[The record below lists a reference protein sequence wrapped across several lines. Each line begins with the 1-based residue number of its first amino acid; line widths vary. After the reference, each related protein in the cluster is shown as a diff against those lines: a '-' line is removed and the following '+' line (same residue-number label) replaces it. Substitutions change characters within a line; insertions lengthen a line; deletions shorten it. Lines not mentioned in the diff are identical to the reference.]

1 MAMVG
6 TALTALA
13 GIASLIFTIQILITA
28 FKTSTGW
35 GLASLLLP
43 FAILVFVIK
52 HWEATKTPFLRSL
65 IAWVVM
71 MVGVGISFYGAIS
84 AAGTPVQ

>member
-6 TALTALA
+6 TALSVLSA
-13 GIASLIFTIQILITA
+13 IAMLVFFVQILITA

-52 HWEATKTPFLRSL
+52 HWEATKTPFLRWL
-65 IAWVVM
+65 IAF
-71 MVGVGISFYGAIS
+71 GVAIVAGGISFYGAIS
-84 AAGTPVQ
+84 SAGAPVQ